1 MTDYLTISSCYYSL
15 GCDGRA
21 PTAPDTPGLIL
32 SQSPPSEQRGEE
44 RSLRTLHL
52 VKSREQS
59 SVLTRCHP
67 STQEFMDFIIT
78 FARYELFKMFQ
89 KRVNTFSK

>member
-59 SVLTRCHP
+59 SVLNKVSSLNSGIYGCFNNFR
-67 STQEFMDFIIT
+67 SIEN
-78 FARYELFKMFQ
+78 
-89 KRVNTFSK
+89 V